1 MSPAREYELAKQ
13 EEAAQY
19 QQHQLVRQR
28 QLEART
34 AALSPAERREA
45 RIVDWIRGG
54 NPWAEQGV
62 VPMSEAQG
70 RREYVSASAH
80 GHPSRAALS
89 ASGIAAGRL
98 QRSDQRIAR
107 RACG

>member
-1 MSPAREYELAKQ
+1 MLEAKRREAAAASAERREHQDQYELMLKRRLTGSASTDLAATDYHESGEGYELAKQ

-54 NPWAEQGV
+54 Q
-62 VPMSEAQG
+62 SLG
-70 RREYVSASAH
+70 R
-80 GHPSRAALS
+80 
-89 ASGIAAGRL
+89 AG
-98 QRSDQRIAR
+98 
-107 RACG
+107 G